1 MPAGANF
8 NEYYCIAVQHDQI
21 ELASAA
27 RPVLSQEA
35 QSMLLQVGQGGGFG
49 SLPGLLGRAVADQ
62 IPLFSSGWT
71 WPFLNSAQGRRRS
84 TRWLALTLR
93 VPVRPSSCMLGTAL
107 SSGRRGA
114 SW

>member
-8 NEYYCIAVQHDQI
+8 DEYYCIAVQHDQI

-27 RPVLSQEA
+27 HPVLRQEA
-35 QSMLLQVGQGGGFG
+35 QSMLLQMGQGGGF
-49 SLPGLLGRAVADQ
+49 SLPPGLLGRAVADQ

-84 TRWLALTLR
+84 TR
-93 VPVRPSSCMLGTAL
+93 
-107 SSGRRGA
+107 
-114 SW
+114 